1 MTVVILRKLI
11 LIITLILNLS
21 RRLNPKDT
29 LLPRSVCLSMHINVT
44 SIFSFVEPVTPYIN
58 SSEKDIVSFDMVHPV
73 GKTVGGSL
81 KCLVGASIWLECPM
95 GGFPPPEIKWAK
107 DNLPIFSGKRIK
119 VSRKRIKVLGT
130 IMSDTGWYSCSVS
143 NGVGT
148 VTRAT
153 FVHLIGKIL
162 RYGKFRLIGLNH
174 FVIYL
179 HIYKT

>member
-1 MTVVILRKLI
+1 
-11 LIITLILNLS
+11 
-21 RRLNPKDT
+21 
-29 LLPRSVCLSMHINVT
+29 
-44 SIFSFVEPVTPYIN
+44 
-58 SSEKDIVSFDMVHPV
+58 MVHPV